1 MIIDIG
7 LFLTYILVAGGA
19 GTALYFAIKFGVSNP
34 RKSQK
39 SITGV
44 AILLAVMIFSFALAS
59 NKPLDFYGFEA
70 LSEKLNLNPGTIKR
84 SGAGLITFY
93 VFGIGALVA
102 AIYYEISKFLRNKNG

>member
-7 LFLTYILVAGGA
+7 LFLTYILVVGGA
-19 GTALYFAIKFGVSNP
+19 GIALYFAIKFGVSNP

-39 SITGV
+39 GITGV
-44 AILLAVMIFSFALAS
+44 AILIVIMIISFVLAS

-70 LSEKLNLNPGTIKR
+70 LSEKLNLTPGIIKR

-93 VFGIGALVA
+93 IFGIAAIVA
-102 AIYYEISKFLRNKNG
+102 AVYYEISKFLRNKNG